1 MMAFL
6 DVAIVGAGPYGLSIA
21 AHLRHLGIDHRIF
34 GAAMAFWQQ
43 HMPPGMLLKSDGY
56 SSDLSDP
63 ERRFTLEA
71 FCRGEGIGYH
81 PTHVPVAVET
91 FIAYGRHFQAHA
103 APRVERKRL
112 VRLAAG
118 GGGAHLL
125 DFDDGER
132 VTARHVIVATGILPF
147 ARVPAELADLPAEL
161 ASHSSRYGA
170 LDALDGREVVIV
182 GGGSSALDLAALLHE
197 RGTAVTVVARTAEPV
212 IYGPPREPD
221 GLLRRLRRP
230 SSKIG
235 AGWLLRICD
244 DAPQLIRLLP
254 ERKRLSLVRN
264 TLGPAAGYFVRDR
277 IVGRV
282 PLNYGRVVERAEVRG
297 GRVVLHTLGRDGG
310 HATLAADHA
319 VMATGY
325 EVNLDKLDFLD
336 AGVRDNIRMAAKTP
350 VLNRNFE
357 SSVPGL
363 YFVGALSANSFGPV
377 LRFVAGT
384 VHPARRLARHLTKA
398 LRRPLVSVPAIA
410 SG

>member
-132 VTARHVIVATGILPF
+132 VTAPHVIVATGILPF

-264 TLGPAAGYFVRDR
+264 TLG
-277 IVGRV
+277 
-282 PLNYGRVVERAEVRG
+282 RA
-297 GRVVLHTLGRDGG
+297 GG